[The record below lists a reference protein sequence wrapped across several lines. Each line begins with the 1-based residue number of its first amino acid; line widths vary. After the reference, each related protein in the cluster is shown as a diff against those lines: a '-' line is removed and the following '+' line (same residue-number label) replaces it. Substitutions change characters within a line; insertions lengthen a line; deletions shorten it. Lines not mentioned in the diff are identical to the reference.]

1 MWAIAP
7 LASGLRCAWPGRG
20 QPWTSAAWPPWV
32 WREDGWTGPTMS
44 ERRTARNRLCLKTQ
58 CGEAAS
64 LGEPWGSAEKRD
76 HGLFWE
82 EEQGLPSPSAGMQ
95 HRLMETEAR
104 TPCPCPWAW
113 AHTPSYSP
121 CIAALLAALP
131 LSRLAGHP
139 GQGATFH
146 LPPSTP
152 GRKHESPD
160 LLAAGLPG
168 PVHTKLEG
176 WHAGLLLPCHTAS
189 CYTSKEFWLKSKKT
203 LPRKKGKL

>member
-1 MWAIAP
+1 MQNVTCSAQACCQAVRGMWAIAP

-121 CIAALLAALP
+121 CIAALPSCPPPLPARRAPWSRRHLP
-131 LSRLAGHP
+131 L
-139 GQGATFH
+139 ATFH
-146 LPPSTP
+146 T
-152 GRKHESPD
+152 RQE
-160 LLAAGLPG
+160 
-168 PVHTKLEG
+168 T
-176 WHAGLLLPCHTAS
+176 
-189 CYTSKEFWLKSKKT
+189 
-203 LPRKKGKL
+203 

>member
-44 ERRTARNRLCLKTQ
+44 EQRTAGNRLCLKTQ

-64 LGEPWGSAEKRD
+64 LREPRGSAKKRD

-82 EEQGLPSPSAGMQ
+82 EEQGLPSPSTGTQ
-95 HRLMETEAR
+95 HRLHEDRGQDTLSLG
-104 TPCPCPWAW
+104 P
-113 AHTPSYSP
+113 HSQ
-121 CIAALLAALP
+121 LLACTPWLP
-131 LSRLAGHP
+131 SPSP
-139 GQGATFH
+139 GLPGTPVKA
-146 LPPSTP
+146 PPSSTS
-152 GRKHESPD
+152 GGKHEGPH

-168 PVHTKLEG
+168 ADHTKLDG
-176 WHAGLLLPCHTAS
+176 WHAGLLLPGHTAS